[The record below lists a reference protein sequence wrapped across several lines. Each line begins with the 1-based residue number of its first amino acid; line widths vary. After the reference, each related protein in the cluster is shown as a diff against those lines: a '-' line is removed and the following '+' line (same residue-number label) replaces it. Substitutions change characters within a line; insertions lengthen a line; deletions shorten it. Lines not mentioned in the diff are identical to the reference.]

1 MQIEFDPEKNEINQ
15 SKHGLDFADVCFLD
29 WDGALFKEDSRH
41 DYGETRYIAYVTKRK
56 RLYIVCLTFRGN
68 SLRILSFRKAN
79 KREVAYYEQ
88 ETADR

>member
-1 MQIEFDPEKNEINQ
+1 MQIEFDPEKNKANQ
-15 SKHGLDFADVCFLD
+15 SRHGLRFESVRFLD
-29 WDGALFKEDSRH
+29 WDSALFKEDSRH
-41 DYGETRYIAYVTKRK
+41 DYGETRYIAYAMKK
-56 RLYIVCLTFRGN
+56 ERLYIVCLTFRED